1 MKKSTFNENTGIPLL
16 IITIPNC
23 LLAMDGRAE
32 KVSTGWERC
41 EGVILLNFNTPC
53 IFPFVGLKS
62 VAYAHGYRR

>member
-41 EGVILLNFNTPC
+41 EGVILLNFHAPC
-53 IFPFVGLKS
+53 IFS
-62 VAYAHGYRR
+62 